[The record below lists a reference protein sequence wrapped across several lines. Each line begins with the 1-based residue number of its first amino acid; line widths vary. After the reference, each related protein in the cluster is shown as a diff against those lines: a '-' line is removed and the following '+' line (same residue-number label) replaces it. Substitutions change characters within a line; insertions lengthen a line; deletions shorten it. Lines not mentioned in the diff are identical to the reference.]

1 MWRHSMDGME
11 RTRMPVLAIANP
23 KGGVG
28 KTTLA
33 THIAGYWARCG
44 HGVMLGDVDRQQS
57 CARWLALRP
66 AAARHIAGWDA
77 SAGETLKPPRGTTH
91 VVLDTPAGLHG
102 QRLREVLRRAD
113 TLLVPL
119 QPGVFDMFATHDFL
133 HVVRERARD
142 GLRVAVVGM
151 RVDERTRSAQQLRAY
166 LDGLGVPV
174 AGFVREA
181 QVYRHLSAQG
191 LTLFDVRPQQVER
204 ELAQW
209 RPLLDWVD
217 AR

>member
-1 MWRHSMDGME
+1 
-11 RTRMPVLAIANP
+11 MPVLAIANP

-33 THIAGYWARCG
+33 TQIAGHWARCG
-44 HGVMLGDVDRQQS
+44 RAVMLGDVDRQQS

-66 AAARHIAGWDA
+66 AAARAIAGWDA
-77 SAGETLKPPRGTTH
+77 SRDDVLKPPRGTTH

-113 TLLVPL
+113 RLLVPV
-119 QPGVFDMFATHDFL
+119 QPGMFDMFATHDFL
-133 HVVRERARD
+133 QIVRERGHA

-151 RVDERTRSAQQLRAY
+151 RIDERTLAARQLQDFFGS
-166 LDGLGVPV
+166 LGLPV

-181 QVYRHLSAQG
+181 QVYRHLAAQG
-191 LTLFDVRPQQVER
+191 LTLFDVRPRQVER
-204 ELAQW
+204 ELAPW
-209 RPLLDWVD
+209 RSVLAWVD
-217 AR
+217 S

>member
-1 MWRHSMDGME
+1 
-11 RTRMPVLAIANP
+11 MPVLAIANP

-33 THIAGYWARCG
+33 TQIAGHWARCG
-44 HGVMLGDVDRQQS
+44 YAVMLGDVDRQQS

-66 AAARHIAGWDA
+66 TAVRPIAGWDA
-77 SAGETLKPPRGTTH
+77 SRSDVLKPPRGTTH

-113 TLLVPL
+113 RLLVPV

-133 HVVRERARD
+133 QLVRERRHE
-142 GLRVAVVGM
+142 GLAVAVVGM
-151 RVDERTRSAQQLRAY
+151 RIDERTLAARHLQDFFEA
-166 LDGLGVPV
+166 LDLPV

-181 QVYRHLSAQG
+181 QLYRHLAAQG
-191 LTLFDVRPQQVER
+191 LTLFDVRPHQVER
-204 ELAQW
+204 ELALW
-209 RPLLDWVD
+209 RSLLAWVD
-217 AR
+217 G